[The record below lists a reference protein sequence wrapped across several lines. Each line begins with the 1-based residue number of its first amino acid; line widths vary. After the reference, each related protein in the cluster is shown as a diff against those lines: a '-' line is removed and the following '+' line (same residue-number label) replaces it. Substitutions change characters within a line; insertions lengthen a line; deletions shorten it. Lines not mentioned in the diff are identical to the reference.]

1 MRNSLITWLIVS
13 ACPGLA
19 LADFAYPDFSS
30 TAGLNL
36 IESAAQSGTALRMTP
51 PAEQMRGGAWR
62 SDRQQIA
69 DGFDTTFLFRMSDP
83 TPPPFFGADG
93 LAFVVQDFDVA
104 ALGGVGL
111 DISYAGIPR
120 SLAVEIDTFSNS
132 DWGDPA
138 SSHLGILSR
147 GTLPNSPD
155 HNVAGY
161 GLHSLAGNL
170 YDGTEHSVRVRYV
183 PGNLEVFY
191 DGSAIPAMSAAL
203 DLPSLIG
210 SADGAAYVGFT
221 SATGAAW
228 GAHDITSW
236 SFQSVP
242 EPSTLALLAGA
253 SVLGLRRRSRTA

>member
-1 MRNSLITWLIVS
+1 MRNSLIIGWIVA

-19 LADFAYPDFSS
+19 LADFTYPDFSS

-36 IESAAQSGTALRMTP
+36 VEAAAQSGTVLRMTP
-51 PAEQMRGGAWR
+51 PAGQMRGGAWR
-62 SDRQQIA
+62 SDRQHIA
-69 DGFDTTFLFRMSDP
+69 GGFDTTFLFRMSEP
-83 TPPPFFGADG
+83 TPPPFVGADG

-120 SLAVEIDTFSNS
+120 SLAVEIDTFVNS
-132 DWGDPA
+132 DQSDPA

-161 GLHSLAGNL
+161 GVYPIAGSL
-170 YDGTEHSVRVRYV
+170 YDGIERSVRIRYV
-183 PGNLEVFY
+183 PGTLEVFY
-191 DGSAIPAMSAAL
+191 DGAAIPAMSAAL
-203 DLPSLIG
+203 DLPALIG

-228 GAHDITSW
+228 GVHDVTSW